1 MAEIKDKVY
10 SYHNFIFPFI
20 WENHET
26 KANEKES
33 IERFFENNKYWKS
46 TNLDNSKLS
55 KEEWIDLYSR
65 NEYFHPSFR
74 EAILGYNAAF
84 ERDKSIVS
92 HYKFD
97 QEMLRRGAE
106 YIIVKSYS
114 ETSGSKKDKVEIK
127 KKEYHL
133 DISGISIKIFNTG
146 IAILILECL
155 NHQYQ
160 KIQDIKW
167 INDYGRRISLPFVP
181 LGADEISC
189 TYSICADSLTV
200 RIPGAP
206 GNVDLMNVTE
216 SFLEQIREIHQ
227 QKNFSMKDIQE
238 RSNHVCEW
246 ICELFRIGNGNRSPF
261 SNGTDKNNEI
271 QIHPALDERM
281 YVMCLINSE
290 KAGEKGDLIEQI
302 FSDTE
307 EAKKVRELKSDWM
320 KWMNKSQQ
328 EVLYK
333 LAFVDAKDCTCQSDM
348 MREELLRKSIYDR
361 WIKYGTIYTVTPQAF
376 MCISN
381 DGITIKSF
389 RNMYLDM
396 CVLVLVQRAS
406 LINFQNIA
414 LRLSKGLE
422 RIGEVIDTKKIIKLM
437 DLQERFIAFQNQ
449 INLQEISS
457 QEQAVELYE
466 KLKKASYVEE
476 LTGAM
481 KEQLDALYDAT
492 NTNQDFSFNKW
503 ALLFAIVSLG
513 IDAPGYLMNAD
524 GKFSL
529 IPIKNGVFQ
538 LMQAIPYEII
548 LIITVVIFINV
559 FCRFKRKK
567 KK

>member
-1 MAEIKDKVY
+1 
-10 SYHNFIFPFI
+10 
-20 WENHET
+20 
-26 KANEKES
+26 
-33 IERFFENNKYWKS
+33 
-46 TNLDNSKLS
+46 
-55 KEEWIDLYSR
+55 
-65 NEYFHPSFR
+65 
-74 EAILGYNAAF
+74 
-84 ERDKSIVS
+84 
-92 HYKFD
+92 
-97 QEMLRRGAE
+97 
-106 YIIVKSYS
+106 
-114 ETSGSKKDKVEIK
+114 
-127 KKEYHL
+127 
-133 DISGISIKIFNTG
+133 
-146 IAILILECL
+146 
-155 NHQYQ
+155 
-160 KIQDIKW
+160 
-167 INDYGRRISLPFVP
+167 
-181 LGADEISC
+181 
-189 TYSICADSLTV
+189 
-200 RIPGAP
+200 
-206 GNVDLMNVTE
+206 
-216 SFLEQIREIHQ
+216 
-227 QKNFSMKDIQE
+227 
-238 RSNHVCEW
+238 
-246 ICELFRIGNGNRSPF
+246 
-261 SNGTDKNNEI
+261 
-271 QIHPALDERM
+271 
-281 YVMCLINSE
+281 
-290 KAGEKGDLIEQI
+290 
-302 FSDTE
+302 
-307 EAKKVRELKSDWM
+307 M
-320 KWMNKSQQ
+320 KWMDKSQQ